1 MKSTYVKRD
10 LKKKKLNFLE
20 ENEKITWAIEK
31 KRKRLKQK
39 QWPEDEMV
47 REARILL

>member
-1 MKSTYVKRD
+1 MKRLHEQ
-10 LKKKKLNFLE
+10 LK
-20 ENEKITWAIEK
+20 K
-31 KRKRLKQK
+31 KRKRIKQK